1 MKKRVAV
8 LGATGSIGKSALDV
22 ITRGKDNFEL
32 VLLSAHNNAEE
43 LAALGRSWPD
53 ALTVLSGGEGG
64 REKLLAAIAA
74 CGADIT
80 INGISGA
87 AGLEPSMA
95 AIAAGSDLA
104 LANKETL
111 VMAGPLV
118 FQKAREKKVNI
129 IPVDSEH
136 SAVFHLIEAHARER
150 HGEAVWMNNATRRSP
165 NEGLG
170 ETKGGFA
177 LANTAGGSDSLDEII
192 LTASGGPFRDYSVEE
207 MKKVS
212 PRAAL
217 AHPTWNMG
225 PKITIDSAS
234 MANKGLEV
242 IEAARLF
249 DLPPEKI
256 KVVIHPQSI
265 VHSMIR
271 MKDGAVYAQLSRP
284 DMRLPIHKAL
294 YWLETSKVAPE
305 EFLTTEYTEFHGGK
319 DDPRIKTPCNS
330 VVNSSDF
337 GRLDFD
343 SLSLTFY
350 QPDTEKFPM
359 LALAYEAVKKGA
371 LYPCAYNGANE
382 AAVSAFLA
390 ERIGFLDISRITR
403 YVLDK
408 DWSTE
413 PGDIADILEADRQAR
428 ITAEKALEELK

>member
-22 ITRGKDNFEL
+22 ITRGKDDFEV

-43 LAALGRSWPD
+43 LARLGRLWPG
-53 ALTVLSGGEGG
+53 AITVLSGGSGG
-64 REKLLAAIAA
+64 GERLLAAIAG

-80 INGISGA
+80 LNGISGA

-95 AIAAGSDLA
+95 AIEAGSDLA

-118 FQKAREKKVNI
+118 FQKAREKKARI

-136 SAVFHLIEAHARER
+136 SAVFHLIEAH
-150 HGEAVWMNNATRRSP
+150 
-165 NEGLG
+165 
-170 ETKGGFA
+170 
-177 LANTAGGSDSLDEII
+177 GSDALDEII

-207 MKKVS
+207 MKKVT
-212 PRAAL
+212 PQAAL

-249 DLPPEKI
+249 NFEPEKI

-265 VHSMIR
+265 VHSMVR

-294 YWLETSKVAPE
+294 YWSETRNYPE
-305 EFLTTEYTEFHGGK
+305 RIFNHGVHGVS
-319 DDPRIKTPCNS
+319 RRRRGFRTKTPCNSVSS

-350 QPDTEKFPM
+350 QPDTEKFPL
-359 LALAYEAVKKGA
+359 LALAYEAVKKGG

-382 AAVSAFLA
+382 AAAGAFLA
-390 ERIGFLDISRITR
+390 GRVGFLDISRITR

-408 DWSTE
+408 DWSAE
-413 PGDIADILEADRQAR
+413 PGDIASVIQADRQAR
-428 ITAEKALEELK
+428 IMAEKEIEELA